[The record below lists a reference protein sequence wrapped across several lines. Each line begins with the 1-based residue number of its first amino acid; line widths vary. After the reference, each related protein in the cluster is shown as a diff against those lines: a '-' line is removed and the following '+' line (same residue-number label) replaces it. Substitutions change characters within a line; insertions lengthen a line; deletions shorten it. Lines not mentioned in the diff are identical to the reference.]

1 MKSKHPFVHFL
12 RICCLV
18 AEAVAALRLLAIL
31 AILPF
36 SDALVRSG
44 HASVGLYPRNGSIDW
59 TFSAHL
65 PFGGRDSFI
74 VDGPGIPPDPRLG
87 KVSLGP
93 FRLHLADA
101 EDAPG
106 RSAVVE
112 KAEGVVTLVHPDEAA
127 HAAAS
132 AKWPFAISA
141 FCTGAVGLALL
152 ELFRRMLRSVERHE
166 VFAASNIRDVRT
178 IGILLVGSSILKA
191 FTAAWL
197 AMRMA
202 AIVTPYLAGGKVTLE
217 SSSNGGLP
225 GLATGLMILV
235 LAEVFRQGLT
245 LKEESDL
252 TI

>member
-1 MKSKHPFVHFL
+1 V
-12 RICCLV
+12 V
-18 AEAVAALRLLAIL
+18 GEAATALRLVAIL

-44 HASVGLYPRNGSIDW
+44 RANIGLYPKNGSIDW

-65 PFGGRDSFI
+65 PFGGRASFI
-74 VDGPGIPPDPRLG
+74 TDGPDIPADPRLG

-93 FRLHLADA
+93 FRLHLADGQ
-101 EDAPG
+101 DAS

-112 KAEGVVTLVHPDEAA
+112 NAEGVVTLVRPQEAA
-127 HAAAS
+127 QAIAS
-132 AKWPFAISA
+132 AKWPFAVSA
-141 FCTGAVGLALL
+141 FCNSIVSLALL
-152 ELFRRMLRSVERHE
+152 ELFRRMLVSVERRE
-166 VFAASNIRDVRT
+166 VFSSSNIRNVRL
-178 IGILLVGSSILKA
+178 IGILLIASSILRSSA
-191 FTAAWL
+191 SAWL

-202 AIVTPYLAGGKVTLE
+202 AIVTPYLAGGTTTLE
-217 SSSNGGLP
+217 SSTAGGFP